1 MTGCD
6 TGEQLAG
13 LSTKLSRSR
22 AAHFSGC
29 HSQKYTQCI
38 INVLF
43 CGVLQGLNGVYFR
56 QYSIIINFV
65 LRRTVFPPFY
75 VKGIEASKASA
86 GGLEADSYG
95 NGSKSTER
103 RRVAAPGPGGRSLE
117 ICWLKRQASQFDAWH
132 GHSRVGEPWRKL
144 LFRPQFLDL

>member
-13 LSTKLSRSR
+13 LSTKLSRRR

-43 CGVLQGLNGVYFR
+43 CGILRGLNRVYFR
-56 QYSIIINFV
+56 QYSIIINFL

-75 VKGIEASKASA
+75 VKGIEASKAKA
-86 GGLEADSYG
+86 GGLEADS
-95 NGSKSTER
+95 
-103 RRVAAPGPGGRSLE
+103 
-117 ICWLKRQASQFDAWH
+117 
-132 GHSRVGEPWRKL
+132 
-144 LFRPQFLDL
+144 